1 MYDVSVERIA
11 EADGR
16 EVVLGG
22 WLQNARSSGKLLFL
36 QLRDGTGTIQ
46 CVVAQDEV
54 SPEAFEAAAGL
65 KQESAFEVHGVV
77 RADPRAPIGYEL
89 HVGDLRVVHG
99 TDGYPIT
106 LKSHGAPFL
115 MDHRHLWV
123 RSSRQGAILRV
134 RSSIGG
140 AIREFFEGRD
150 FVLIDAPILTSLAC
164 EGTTTLFETDYFGE
178 PAYLSQ
184 SGQLYMEACAMALGR
199 VYCFGPTFRAE
210 KSTGPHHLT
219 EFWMVEPEMAFATLD
234 DAIELA
240 QALIAHIV
248 ARVLDECRRELAT
261 LERDTALLERI
272 VPPFPRITYDEATDR
287 LEAMGTGFVRGDD
300 FGKED
305 ERTLSESFEA
315 PVIITHY
322 PRACKAF
329 YMKPDPKR
337 PDRALCVDVLAPE
350 SFGEIVGGGQREDDL
365 EALEARLQG
374 EGLPLESFGWYL
386 DLRRY
391 GSVPHAGFGLG
402 LERMVAWLCGLEHV
416 REAIPFPR
424 TVGRLRP

>member
-1 MYDVSVERIA
+1 
-11 EADGR
+11 
-16 EVVLGG
+16 
-22 WLQNARSSGKLLFL
+22 
-36 QLRDGTGTIQ
+36 
-46 CVVAQDEV
+46 
-54 SPEAFEAAAGL
+54 
-65 KQESAFEVHGVV
+65 
-77 RADPRAPIGYEL
+77 
-89 HVGDLRVVHG
+89 
-99 TDGYPIT
+99 
-106 LKSHGAPFL
+106 
-115 MDHRHLWV
+115 
-123 RSSRQGAILRV
+123 
-134 RSSIGG
+134 
-140 AIREFFEGRD
+140 
-150 FVLIDAPILTSLAC
+150 
-164 EGTTTLFETDYFGE
+164 
-178 PAYLSQ
+178 
-184 SGQLYMEACAMALGR
+184 
-199 VYCFGPTFRAE
+199 
-210 KSTGPHHLT
+210 
-219 EFWMVEPEMAFATLD
+219 MVEPEMAFATLD

-287 LEAMGTGFVRGDD
+287 LEAMGAGFVRGDD